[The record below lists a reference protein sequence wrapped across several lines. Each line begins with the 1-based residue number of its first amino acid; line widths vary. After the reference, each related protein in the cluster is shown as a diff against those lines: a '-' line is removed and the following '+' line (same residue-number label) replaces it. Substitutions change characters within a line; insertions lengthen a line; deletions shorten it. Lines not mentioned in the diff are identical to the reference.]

1 MVQSI
6 LRSKYSAPI
15 VIVLIFWLGLVIV
28 KTHNQRVDVD
38 SRVSDLESKASDI
51 ERANRYI
58 EKLLTYIKTPEFL
71 DREARIRLNYMSSDE
86 KVAYVYTDRN
96 AKIEIQE
103 SEKDEGG
110 NVNIFQKFWQWLTGK

>member
-6 LRSKYSAPI
+6 LRSKYFAPI
-15 VIVLIFWLGLVIV
+15 VVVLIFWLGLVIV
-28 KTHNQRVDVD
+28 KTHNQRIDVD
-38 SRVSDLESKASDI
+38 SRVGDLESKASDI

-71 DREARIRLNYMSSDE
+71 DREARIRLNYTASDE

-96 AKIEIQE
+96 AKIETQE
-103 SEKDEGG
+103 FEKDGERSM
-110 NVNIFQKFWQWLTGK
+110 NIFQKFWQWLTGK